1 MADIIASVD
10 KKDVFAVSD
19 TSYFKNF
26 KFPSKK
32 ISDTG
37 EVIDSTKLPQIK
49 DTYKSSREEPI
60 PDNDSTINVK
70 NITTYHYLEA
80 QKPKNSSI
88 ELTMVAPSKSKK
100 PNDCVVE
107 AINDNNKIYTP
118 FSGTAKQFNTVVPIA
133 NTAANVITWL
143 EAIADIFSSETG
155 TFDKLERAGKE
166 TLYYIPYVG
175 QLLSIGENVLIG
187 DFKNALLN
195 TGLIILLDIA
205 PELNIPLLGAF
216 EAYKEYKSLEE
227 FRKAID
233 NVIDERNKRWHSV
246 YSFVAH
252 QWYGQ
257 VNIQIE
263 QRLNHFY
270 QALSYQAGVIKNRVD
285 IEYARHKEGL
295 EEKEERKLMWA
306 SVDCIGSIEASVKEA
321 TKNAEKFLEKSSI
334 LYFKEEILPKVH
346 KNLEEFDKNTLF
358 NIYTNIDEF
367 SNRGI
372 AEISECKKVEA
383 DVNNGFRPIKFD
395 FSLLTNLMKSD
406 SLTDEVILEKA
417 LEDALVFSLG
427 VRNGKIQN
435 LSKKWANLT
444 IGTDIRVVHGRDNES
459 IRLNSTQDSSIQI
472 EKNTNL
478 RFLDSENFSLS
489 FWIRVPRYNK
499 FDKDKDLN
507 NEYTIVN
514 NMDTAT
520 KGFKISIKNGILLWT
535 LKGTQQKTIEIPLSN
550 TKVSDNIWRHVAII
564 NNKDGN
570 CTIYVD
576 GAQKNAVSLSGLDEI
591 TNTLP
596 ITLQLVGNKNKK
608 QFIRLDQFNIYE
620 KALSQTE
627 VGKLFSSYFKDSD
640 IRDYWGEPLAY
651 NKTYNMINIAYQG
664 RGLQST
670 NNKISLQPKAVFDPT
685 GDGSYIPRLYRGYDV
700 LLQKDSQS
708 KTTDIMP
715 KKDDLIN
722 IKLKSGHNFVGF
734 NSTIDTSQKY
744 LKLTTALLSE
754 VDDPK
759 GFKLMSLKK
768 DNWIQI
774 KKETWMSKNGNVI
787 PQGLVGKRSVDS
799 DVYLYLWDW
808 ETEKDDYSEKQWSFI
823 CQDEGWIDSDGMFTN
838 A

>member
-1 MADIIASVD
+1 MAEIIASVD
-10 KKDVFAVSD
+10 NNEVFTVINKD
-19 TSYFKNF
+19 YFKNF
-26 KFPSKK
+26 EFPGKK
-32 ISDTG
+32 IGRDG
-37 EVIDSTKLPQIK
+37 VIIDLTNLPQMNVG
-49 DTYKSSREEPI
+49 
-60 PDNDSTINVK
+60 DNSVNKPPTPGNHRTMNVNK
-70 NITTYHYLEA
+70 LTTYHYLEA
-80 QKPKNSSI
+80 QKIKNTNVK
-88 ELTMVAPSKSKK
+88 LTMVAPSTSKK
-100 PNDCVVE
+100 PDDCVVE
-107 AINDNNKIYTP
+107 AINDNSKIYTP
-118 FSGTAKQFNTVVPIA
+118 FSGTAEKFNTGVTISNNFA
-133 NTAANVITWL
+133 NFVSWL
-143 EAIADIFSSETG
+143 NDMKEIFSQETG
-155 TFDKLERAGKE
+155 KLDKLERAGKE

-175 QLLSIGENVLIG
+175 QLLSIGENVAIG

-205 PELNIPLLGAF
+205 PELNIPVMAAF

-233 NVIDERNKRWHSV
+233 NVIDERNKRWHLV
-246 YSFVAH
+246 YSFMAH

-257 VNIQIE
+257 VHIQIE
-263 QRLNHFY
+263 QRLNHVY
-270 QALSYQAGVIKNRVD
+270 QALSYQADAIKNGIN
-285 IEYARHKEGL
+285 IEYDRYSGPDKYEL
-295 EEKEERKLMWA
+295 LKK
-306 SVDCIGSIEASVKEA
+306 SVNCIESINQSVIDGM
-321 TKNAEKFLEKSSI
+321 KNIEKFLEKSSL
-334 LYFKEEILPKVH
+334 LYFEEEILPKAH
-346 KNLEEFDKNTLF
+346 KSLEKFDKDTLF

-367 SNRGI
+367 SNRGL
-372 AEISECKKVEA
+372 AEISESKKILA
-383 DVNNGFRPIKFD
+383 DVNNGFGPIKFD

-406 SLTDEVILEKA
+406 SLTDKVILENV
-417 LEDALVFSLG
+417 LEDDLVFSLG
-427 VRNGKIQN
+427 VKNGEIQN
-435 LSKKWANLT
+435 LSKKGANLT
-444 IGTDIRVVHGRDNES
+444 ISTDIRVVHGRDNES
-459 IRLNSTQDSSIQI
+459 IRLNSTPDSSIQI

-535 LKGTQQKTIEIPLSN
+535 LKGTQQKTVEIPLSN

-564 NNKDGN
+564 NNKAGN

-576 GAQKNAVSLSGLDEI
+576 GAQKNAVSLSGLGDT

-620 KALSQTE
+620 KTLSKTAVQT
-627 VGKLFSSYFKDSD
+627 LFNSYFKDGD

-670 NNKISLQPKAVFDPT
+670 NNKLSLQPKAVFDPT

-700 LLQKDSQS
+700 LLQKDSQN

-722 IKLKSGHNFVGF
+722 IKLKAGNNFVGF
-734 NSTIDTSQKY
+734 KSTIDTSQKY
-744 LKLTTALLSE
+744 LKLTTAFGDE
-754 VDDPK
+754 VDDQK
-759 GFKLMSLKK
+759 GFKLMSLNK

-774 KKETWMSKNGNVI
+774 KKETWISKNGNVI

-808 ETEKDDYSEKQWSFI
+808 ETEKDDYSEKQWIFI